1 MKSKLL
7 KCIAKWI
14 PMLLGI
20 FLVWYSFAKL
30 SSEDV
35 AEIIK
40 SIQEANYFWILLSV
54 LMGFISHLFRA
65 LRWKLS
71 LAPLGYKAS
80 TKNSL
85 IAVFIG
91 YLVNIVL
98 PRAGEFSRAA
108 AINQTEKIPGDQAL
122 GTIISE
128 RIIDLFMLGLVIG
141 LAIWVQ
147 SAAINEI
154 VQAKIPNQIGPI
166 VWLGIIIIGF
176 GLWFV
181 FKSKNKT
188 ILKLRGF
195 IEGVWKGLCSIWKL
209 EYKWAYLFYS
219 LMIWALYIGM
229 FYVATRALS
238 DTENIGLSAVL
249 TGFLAGTF
257 SIAATNGGIGSYPI
271 AIQKSLE
278 LYGVPAISGL
288 SFGWI
293 MWSTQTLMMIVLG
306 GLSFLFLKQ
315 KN

>member
-1 MKSKLL
+1 MKSNLFKYT
-7 KCIAKWI
+7 AKWI

-35 AEIIK
+35 QEIIS

-80 TKNSL
+80 TKNTL

-108 AINQTEKIPGDQAL
+108 AINQTEKIPADQAL

-141 LAIWVQ
+141 LAILVQ

-154 VQAKIPNQIGPI
+154 IRAKIPNQIGPI
-166 VWLGIIIIGF
+166 VWISIIIIGF

-195 IEGVWKGLCSIWKL
+195 IEGVWKGLSSIWKL

-229 FYVATRALS
+229 FYVATQALP
-238 DTENIGLSAVL
+238 DTEKIGLSAVL

-278 LYGVPAISGL
+278 LYGVAAISGL

>member
-1 MKSKLL
+1 MF
-7 KCIAKWI
+7 
-14 PMLLGI
+14 LGV
-20 FLVWYSFAKL
+20 FLVWYSFTKL
-30 SSEDV
+30 SLEDIE
-35 AEIIK
+35 EIKISVK
-40 SIQEANYFWILLSV
+40 EANYFWIILSV
-54 LMGFISHLFRA
+54 LLGFISHLFRA
-65 LRWKLS
+65 LRWKLA
-71 LAPLGYKAS
+71 LAPLGFKIS

-85 IAVFIG
+85 TAVFIG

-108 AINQTEKIPGDQAL
+108 AINQTEKIPGDEAL

-128 RIIDLFMLGLVIG
+128 RIIDLVMLGLVVSS
-141 LAIWVQ
+141 AILIQ

-154 VQAKIPNQIGPI
+154 ISAKIPHQLGTI
-166 VWLGIIIIGF
+166 VWLSVVFLIISF
-176 GLWFV
+176 WFI
-181 FKSKNKT
+181 FKSKNKI
-188 ILKLRGF
+188 ILKLRG
-195 IEGVWKGLCSIWKL
+195 IIQGVWKGLSSIWRL
-209 EYKWAYLFYS
+209 EYKWTYLFFS
-219 LMIWALYIGM
+219 FMIWALYVAM
-229 FYVATRALS
+229 FFVATRAL
-238 DTENIGLSAVL
+238 TETNGLGLAAVL

-278 LYGVPAISGL
+278 LYGIPAISGL